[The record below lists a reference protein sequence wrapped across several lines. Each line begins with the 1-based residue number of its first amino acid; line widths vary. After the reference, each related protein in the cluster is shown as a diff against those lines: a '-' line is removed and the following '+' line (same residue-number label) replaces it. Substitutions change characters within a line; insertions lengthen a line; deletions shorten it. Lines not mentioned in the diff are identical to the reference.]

1 MGGRAQ
7 GGNGGQREIV
17 YKQPGTEVDIP
28 ITTGG
33 CQVSRKKGLARG
45 IHGKGNVCMYIY
57 VGTVLVYVCQNDR
70 SDE

>member
-1 MGGRAQ
+1 MRGS
-7 GGNGGQREIV
+7 NGGQRGAV

-57 VGTVLVYVCQNDR
+57 DETVLVYIQSAR
-70 SDE
+70 YI